1 MALSFNQSLSKAKRA
16 AETDEIGFIVVY
28 SAVAAFV
35 IPIIAVLQFHRH
47 IRVNDLL
54 TPLAEEDGY

>member
-1 MALSFNQSLSKAKRA
+1 MALSFNQPLSKAKRA

-35 IPIIAVLQFHRH
+35 ILIIAVLQFHRY
-47 IRVNDLL
+47 ISANPPR
-54 TPLAEEDGY
+54 E